1 MKNAKAKKMA
11 KIKEIAEIFLSPA
24 CEEDIYGEIKLLKR
38 SSIEN
43 GRIVD
48 EKLKNCSLR
57 RDVDQSKFLKK
68 GDIVFQAKG
77 MTDQYAVLINKDYD
91 NLVSHRM
98 FFNIRLTSN
107 NILPEYLEILLNSK
121 EAAEYFEDNS
131 KGRVI
136 RIVTN
141 KTLGDFE
148 IPLLEIEKQI
158 VIANMFKK
166 YREEE
171 KATLRYLKLKNNLI
185 NKIVS
190 MIIGGEEDAR

>member
-1 MKNAKAKKMA
+1 MKNAKTKKMV

-57 RDVDQSKFLKK
+57 RDADQSKFLKK

-190 MIIGGEEDAR
+190 MIIGGEEDAE